1 MRHPTLYS
9 ILLSLIAVMA
19 MAFSCRESG
28 HAPSQSS
35 LAGTRWE
42 GRLVTEK
49 HLSEPRSEETLM
61 LHFPDE
67 KHFTL
72 GVGKVYLEGTYY
84 YQEPALILRYSDE
97 SAGAKPRTLK
107 ERQPR
112 AVLTMASDGELIG
125 NPFPDRSPEKL
136 RESYR
141 FRRMESGK

>member
-1 MRHPTLYS
+1 MRHSIIYS
-9 ILLSLIAVMA
+9 ILLTLVAVMA
-19 MAFSCRESG
+19 MAFSCRESSRT
-28 HAPSQSS
+28 PTQSS

-49 HLSEPRSEETLM
+49 HLSEPRSEEALI
-61 LHFPDE
+61 LHFTDE

-72 GVGKVYLEGTYY
+72 GVGKVYLDGTYY

-125 NPFPDRSPEKL
+125 YPFTDRSPEKL

-141 FRRMESGK
+141 FRRVETDK

>member
-1 MRHPTLYS
+1 MRYSTLYS
-9 ILLSLIAVMA
+9 ILLTLIAVMA

-28 HAPSQSS
+28 RTPSESS

-42 GRLVTEK
+42 GRLVTKK
-49 HLSEPRSEETLM
+49 HLSEPRSEGTLT
-61 LHFPDE
+61 LHFRDE

-97 SAGAKPRTLK
+97 SDGMKPRTLK

-125 NPFPDRSPEKL
+125 YPFTSRSPEKI

-141 FRRMESGK
+141 FRRVETGK